1 MNEYDYI
8 VVGAGSAGCAVA
20 ARLSDDGH
28 SVLLLE
34 AGGSDDDDLI
44 RTPLLFAG
52 LFQGEKDWNYNSEAE
67 PGLYG
72 RRVYLPRGK
81 VVGGSSSLNAMFYMR
96 GTHEDFDQWATDHG
110 ATGWSYEEVLPYFKK
125 SEANADIRD
134 RYHGTDGP
142 LHVTSQR
149 WLSGYADA
157 FVNAAIDLGIDPNPD
172 FNGAQQAG
180 AGLLQV
186 TARNGQRCSSAD
198 AFLRPALPR
207 TNFHLITGATA
218 HRIVIENGR
227 AVGVEYERAGE
238 VVTARAG
245 REVVLSAG
253 AYNTPQ
259 LLMLSGLGP
268 AEHLREVGVD
278 VVLDLPQVGQNL
290 QDHPFT
296 LTHYATDQPNTL
308 ALAGEPSALDEWA
321 TSRSGV
327 LTSNAGEAA
336 IMWRSD
342 PSLASPD
349 FQIIFVPGWFW
360 DHGFRSPSTPGMSI
374 GLSYNGPSSRGAV
387 RLRSAAPAA
396 PPRITSNLLSRAPE
410 VQAVL
415 RALDFVTELTH
426 QPGLAEILT
435 ERVNPAPSVGPDLM
449 EHWVRAETQHM
460 YHAAGTCRIG
470 TPQTGV
476 VDPELRVHGIEGL
489 RIADASIMPQI
500 TSGNTNA
507 PSIMI
512 GEKAADLIRNSRH
525 SHRQESSDLLTTAS
539 AAAPVPHK

>member
-1 MNEYDYI
+1 MTEYDYI
-8 VVGAGSAGCAVA
+8 VVGAGSAGCPVA
-20 ARLSDDGH
+20 ARLSEDGH
-28 SVLLLE
+28 NVLLLE
-34 AGGSDDDDLI
+34 AGGTDDDDLI

-81 VVGGSSSLNAMFYMR
+81 VVGGSSSLNAMFYIR

-110 ATGWSYEEVLPYFKK
+110 ATGWSYRDVLPYFKK
-125 SEANADIRD
+125 SETNADIRD
-134 RYHGTDGP
+134 DYHGTDGP

-157 FVNAAIDLGIDPNPD
+157 FINAAVDIGISPNPD

-198 AFLRPALPR
+198 AFLRPALSRP
-207 TNFHLITGATA
+207 NFRLITGATA
-218 HRIVIENGR
+218 HRVIIENHR
-227 AVGVEYERAGE
+227 AVGVEYEHQGE
-238 VVTARAG
+238 IVTAHAA
-245 REVVLSAG
+245 REVILSGG

-268 AEHLREVGVD
+268 AEHLRENGID

-308 ALAGEPSALDEWA
+308 ARAAEPSAFDEWA
-321 TSRSGV
+321 TSRSGI

-336 IMWRSD
+336 VTWRSD
-342 PSLASPD
+342 PALASPD

-374 GLSYNGPSSRGAV
+374 GLSYNGPSSRGTV
-387 RLRSAAPAA
+387 RLRSASPTA
-396 PPRITSNLLSRAPE
+396 PPRIVSNLLNQKSE

-415 RALDFVTELTH
+415 RALDFVTELTN
-426 QPGLAEILT
+426 QRGLAKILT
-435 ERVNPAPSVGPDLM
+435 ERVNPASSVGAEMM

-470 TPQTGV
+470 TPHTGV

-512 GEKAADLIRNSRH
+512 GEKAADLIRH
-525 SHRQESSDLLTTAS
+525 SGRPDRQYPSEPAMSSPVLTDS
-539 AAAPVPHK
+539 N